1 MIHCATKVLASTGFC
16 RERLGRLDD
25 AMQVEIDAGHYAGIS
40 LLVARHGKLVKF
52 RRFGYQTL
60 ESREPL
66 REDAIFRIAS
76 MTKPIIGAAMMLLY
90 EEGKWQLDDFVTKFI
105 PSSPICRC

>member
-1 MIHCATKVLASTGFC
+1 M
-16 RERLGRLDD
+16 
-25 AMQVEIDAGHYAGIS
+25 
-40 LLVARHGKLVKF
+40 VARHGKLVKF

-76 MTKPIIGAAMMLLY
+76 MTKPIIPISARGFSRKFRPTTGAAYTAPGSGSTRPTM
-90 EEGKWQLDDFVTKFI
+90 
-105 PSSPICRC
+105 SSS